1 MPRRGHFLVWPPA
14 GISPHGHL
22 ACALQARK
30 SVLPQGRPP
39 QNMPFCGAPKGD
51 WTSSAGKAR
60 LRRGLAPQGARTRHP
75 ARTQPCAISPVPC
88 KPGNPFCR
96 RAAPRKICHF
106 AGPPRAIGLPRQA
119 KPACGEALL
128 RKALGHAIRRGLS
141 PAPSHLF
148 PASQEIRSAAGLR
161 RRRRPRCC

>member
-22 ACALQARK
+22 TRALQARK

-39 QNMPFCGAPKGD
+39 PAKYAILRGPQGRLNFLGRQSPPAARPCSARRSDAPSGADSALRHLARALQAGKSVLPQGCPPQNMPFCGAPKGD
-51 WTSSAGKAR
+51 WISSAGKAR

-96 RAAPRKICHF
+96 RA
-106 AGPPRAIGLPRQA
+106 
-119 KPACGEALL
+119 
-128 RKALGHAIRRGLS
+128 S
-141 PAPSHLF
+141 
-148 PASQEIRSAAGLR
+148 
-161 RRRRPRCC
+161 